1 MLAEQESGLK
11 PTLGAKVT
19 DSRHFQFGNV
29 SAVPSAV
36 VSTDATTS
44 MNNNDNNVDM
54 DREMA
59 LSAEN
64 QLRYNSYVQQLNSQ
78 ITMLRTVVQG
88 G

>member
-1 MLAEQESGLK
+1 M
-11 PTLGAKVT
+11 
-19 DSRHFQFGNV
+19 

-64 QLRYNSYVQQLNSQ
+64 QLRYNSYVQQMNSQ
-78 ITMLRTVVQG
+78 ITMMRTVVQG